1 MNTSFRPYQPDQPF
15 LLPPDLR
22 EWLAEDHLAYFVSDT
37 VDALDLTAFY
47 APYEGDGRRKQP
59 YEPTMM
65 LKVLIYGYA
74 TSVFSSRRLAQKL
87 HEDVAFRVLAAGNF
101 PAHRTLC
108 EFRKRHLTDF
118 ESVFVQVV
126 RIAAEVGLVKL
137 GTLAVDGSK
146 VKASASKHKA
156 MSYDRMQETEK
167 RLRNEIRSLTRRA
180 QKVDDEEDRRHGPD
194 CTGDELPAEISRRQ
208 TRLATIQAAKARL
221 EARQREAD
229 RARGRH
235 ENDNQRPPG
244 GRGSSYK
251 RPFGEPD
258 GKTQDN
264 FTDPDSRIMKSS
276 GGFTQC
282 YNGQIAVDGESRL
295 IVAAEVTQ
303 SASDSGQLVPL
314 IEQVQRNTDRLP
326 AKTLADAGYN
336 SEENLRYL
344 DDHGI
349 DGYVAQGRG
358 EKNLIQKTTKPLRA
372 TMARKLKTK
381 RGRKTY
387 RQRKHIAEPPFG
399 WIKSCLGFRSF
410 SLRGLSKVTGEWSLV
425 CLALNLRRLSGQMA
439 GQAWA

>member
-1 MNTSFRPYQPDQPF
+1 MSTSYRPYLPDQPF
-15 LLPPDLR
+15 LLPPDPK

-37 VDALDLTAFY
+37 VEALDLSAFY

-59 YEPTMM
+59 YEPAMM

-74 TSVFSSRRLAQKL
+74 TGVFSSRRLAQKL

-108 EFRKRHLTDF
+108 EFRKRHLDDF

-137 GTLAVDGSK
+137 GTLAMDGSK
-146 VKASASKHKA
+146 VKANASKHKA

-167 RLRNEIRSLTRRA
+167 RLRKEIRSLTRRA
-180 QKVDDEEDRRHGPD
+180 QKIDDQEDRRHGPD
-194 CTGDELPAEISRRQ
+194 CTGDEIPEEIARRQ

-229 RARGRH
+229 RQRGRH
-235 ENDNQRPPG
+235 EDDDQRPPG
-244 GRGSSYK
+244 GRGPSYK

-258 GKTQDN
+258 GKAQDN

-276 GGFTQC
+276 GGFSQC
-282 YNGQIAVDGESRL
+282 YNGQIAVDGESRM
-295 IVAAEVTQ
+295 IVAAGVTQ
-303 SASDSGQLVPL
+303 SAADGEQLVPL

-326 AKTLADAGYN
+326 ARALADAGYN
-336 SEENLRYL
+336 SEANLQYL
-344 DDHGI
+344 DDHDI

-358 EKNLIQKTTKPLRA
+358 EKKPGQKSTKPLRA
-372 TMARKLKTK
+372 KMARKLKTK
-381 RGRKTY
+381 QGQQIY

-399 WIKSCLGFRSF
+399 WLKSGLGFRSF
-410 SLRGLSKVTGEWSLV
+410 SLRGLTKATGEWCLV
-425 CLALNLRRLSGQMA
+425 CLALNLRRLSRQMA
-439 GQAWA
+439 WA